1 MDLPLAAD
9 PTDGFRA
16 KGVRPGQANAARAR
30 SRADDLGP
38 DNQGSPGKPVGA
50 VVAAA
55 KVLRTLH
62 ASERPL
68 NASEV
73 ARAAGLHRGT
83 AYNILRTLQA
93 EGFVGYDDAT
103 RSYSVSLHIL
113 EIAYGVLRRS
123 GLMDL
128 ARPLMHAV
136 SDAHGVSVYL
146 SKVLGPSSLL
156 LLDWVGAALR
166 TDLYATVG
174 RQYPGPAGAS
184 GVVMAAFG
192 NGSPAELEALFAPVA
207 WYQKPSFADFL
218 ARAEEARQSGFAV
231 DRGTM
236 FQGITQLSVPSF
248 PKTAT
253 LSHANKRIAGAPLLH
268 RREHI
273 GHSGI
278 VADAGAQ
285 RIGLLSTRFGQSVNR
300 FNGAQDV
307 DMGDPAGFGKVR
319 LHMRTGEDGCD
330 PILQVMAGLILIG
343 VDRRIRQ
350 PAISGFVVIFV
361 KGQDQQAVM
370 GFRPLVIAVEILAK
384 PGISRWDAVCWR
396 AVVHIV
402 LHIGND
408 KGDGRQLGVIGRE
421 VGETQV

>member
-1 MDLPLAAD
+1 MRLIRSEMDLPLAAD

-156 LLDWVGAALR
+156 LLDWVGAAFR
-166 TDLYATVG
+166 TDLYVTVG
-174 RQYPGPAGAS
+174 RQYAGPAGAS
-184 GVVMAAFG
+184 GVIMAAFG
-192 NGSPAELEALFAPVA
+192 NISEPELEALLSQVE
-207 WYQKPSFADFL
+207 WYEKPSFPDFL
-218 ARAEEARQSGFAV
+218 ARVKKARKAGFAV

-236 FQGITQLSVPSF
+236 FQGITQVSVPVLS
-248 PKTAT
+248 PSWELLLTITA
-253 LSHANKRIAGAPLLH
+253 A
-268 RREHI
+268 
-273 GHSGI
+273 GHSHDLDE
-278 VADAGAQ
+278 DAVGP
-285 RIGLLSTRFGQSVNR
+285 LSRAMQSAAAR
-300 FNGAQDV
+300 LSES
-307 DMGDPAGFGKVR
+307 VR
-319 LHMRTGEDGCD
+319 LLR
-330 PILQVMAGLILIG
+330 
-343 VDRRIRQ
+343 
-350 PAISGFVVIFV
+350 
-361 KGQDQQAVM
+361 
-370 GFRPLVIAVEILAK
+370 
-384 PGISRWDAVCWR
+384 
-396 AVVHIV
+396 
-402 LHIGND
+402 
-408 KGDGRQLGVIGRE
+408 LG
-421 VGETQV
+421 